1 VTTTH
6 IPLFPL
12 STVLFPG
19 GSLPLRI
26 FERRYIDMVRDCS
39 ANGSCFGVVL
49 LTRSSDGG
57 QVSFHARMGTTAR
70 IFDFSTLD
78 DGLLGIAT
86 RGEQRFVIRA
96 TSMRDSGLL
105 MGDVDLINDPG
116 PVDVPEQFSVLSLV
130 AGKFMEQL
138 GERYPDFSPAQLE
151 DADWVSYRLSEL
163 LPLENEERQ
172 ALLQIDDPLERLQ
185 VLLDTMPRF
194 QEAPEA

>member
-1 VTTTH
+1 VSTSH

-19 GSLPLRI
+19 GNLPLRI

-39 ANGSCFGVVL
+39 ANDSCFGVCL
-49 LTRSSDGG
+49 LTRSKDGG
-57 QVSFHARMGTTAR
+57 NVSYHARMGTTAR

-78 DGLLGIAT
+78 DGLLGIVS

-96 TSMRDSGLL
+96 TSMRDNGLL
-105 MGDVDLINDPG
+105 MGDVDLITDPD

-138 GERYPDFSPAQLE
+138 GDRYPDFQPDQLQ
-151 DADWVSYRLSEL
+151 DADWLGYRLSEL

-172 ALLQIDDPLERLQ
+172 ALLQLDDPLERLQ

-194 QEAPEA
+194 QEASEA